1 MERYKVYLLPG
12 VAALLLLAYYVWRW
26 TSSGAAPEPEV
37 PAKATKA
44 TKAASEPK
52 AAAEK
57 AAAEKT
63 AEPSQPSQ

>member
-1 MERYKVYLLPG
+1 MDRYKVYLLPG

-44 TKAASEPK
+44 ASEPK

-57 AAAEKT
+57 TAAEKT
-63 AEPSQPSQ
+63 AEPSRPSQ